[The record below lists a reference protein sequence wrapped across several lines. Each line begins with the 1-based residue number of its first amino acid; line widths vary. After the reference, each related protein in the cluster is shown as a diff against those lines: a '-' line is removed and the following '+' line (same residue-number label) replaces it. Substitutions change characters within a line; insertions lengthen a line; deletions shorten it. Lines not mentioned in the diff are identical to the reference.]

1 MNRRSIAGAIV
12 SGSVLAV
19 SAAAGLLAG
28 AGTSAA
34 DPATLT
40 LTYTCPFPLIGNQ
53 QISVAINA
61 DVPAT
66 ATVGEP
72 TPEFAIEAV
81 ATVPET
87 ATAGL
92 NLVGAKTVEGTAQ
105 ASAAVDAPEAS
116 LPVTVPTTI
125 APTEIPASGAFDVTA
140 TGTTPSLTFTQ
151 AGEAT
156 VTVGDLLLTLH
167 PKTADG
173 SDTGLGTFDSQ
184 CTQDAG
190 QDNTLA
196 TVQINEAAQSAT
208 EQRVR

>member
-1 MNRRSIAGAIV
+1 MNRKRIVGGIV

-53 QISVAINA
+53 PISVVINA
-61 DVPAT
+61 DIPAT
-66 ATVGEP
+66 ATVGRP
-72 TPEFAIEAV
+72 TPEFDIEAV
-81 ATVPET
+81 ATVPST

-105 ASAAVDAPEAS
+105 AAATVAAPEAT

-125 APTEIPASGAFDVTA
+125 PPTAIPASGAFDVTA

-151 AGEAT
+151 PGEAT
-156 VTVGDLLLTLH
+156 VSVGDLLLTLH
-167 PKTADG
+167 PKKADG

-184 CTQDAG
+184 CTQDPG
-190 QDNTLA
+190 QDNVLA
-196 TVQINEAAQSAT
+196 TVQITEAAQAAT
-208 EQRVR
+208 EQRIR